1 MKRARTTQE
10 TVPSADTD
18 RGEAARAE
26 SVTKIYGTGPAAVT
40 ALDSVTVGF
49 APERF
54 AAIMGPSGSGKS
66 TLLHCLAGLDSV
78 SSGRVFLGDRDIT
91 RMSEKELTQVRRA
104 KVGFLFQAF
113 NLLPA
118 LTVEENIGLPLSIAG
133 KPVDRRWLK
142 TVIDTVGLRD
152 RLHHLPSELSGGQ
165 QQRTAAARALAM
177 RPEIVFAD
185 EPTGN
190 LDTRSSAELLS
201 FMRRA
206 VREFGQTILM
216 VTHDPVSASYAD
228 RVVFLGDGRVV
239 GELLDPTPEA
249 VIDHMKELS

>member
-1 MKRARTTQE
+1 VSVPAIHPEPARTI
-10 TVPSADTD
+10 S
-18 RGEAARAE
+18 AARAE
-26 SVTKIYGTGPAAVT
+26 AVTKVYGSGPAAVT
-40 ALDSVTVGF
+40 ALDSVTVEF

-78 SSGRVFLGDRDIT
+78 GSGRVLLGRQDIT
-91 RMSEKELTQVRRA
+91 HMSERDLTEVRRA
-104 KVGFLFQAF
+104 NVGYVFQAF
-113 NLLPA
+113 NLLPT
-118 LTVEENIGLPLSIAG
+118 LTVQENIALPLSIAG
-133 KPVDRRWLK
+133 KRPDPKWLK

-152 RLHHLPSELSGGQ
+152 RLGHLPSELSGGE

-190 LDTRSSAELLS
+190 LDSRSSAELLT

-216 VTHDPVSASYAD
+216 VTHDPVSAGYAD

-239 GELLDPTPEA
+239 GELADPTPET
-249 VIDHMKELS
+249 VIDHMKGSS

>member
-1 MKRARTTQE
+1 MCATAVQAEPDWE
-10 TVPSADTD
+10 TP
-18 RGEAARAE
+18 AARAE
-26 SVTKIYGTGPAAVT
+26 AVTKIYGAGPAAVT
-40 ALDSVTVGF
+40 ALDSVTVEF

-78 SSGRVFLGDRDIT
+78 SSGRVFLGRQDIT
-91 RMSEKELTQVRRA
+91 HMTEKSLTEVRRA
-104 KVGFLFQAF
+104 KVGFVFQAF
-113 NLLPA
+113 NLLPT
-118 LTVEENIGLPLSIAG
+118 LTVEENIALPLSIAG
-133 KPVDRRWLK
+133 KRPDPSWMK
-142 TVIDTVGLRD
+142 TVIETVGLRD
-152 RLHHLPSELSGGQ
+152 RLEHLPSELSGGE

-190 LDTRSSAELLS
+190 LDSRSSAELLS

-206 VREFGQTILM
+206 VHEFGQTILM
-216 VTHDPVSASYAD
+216 VTHDPVSAGYAD

-239 GELLDPTPEA
+239 GELFEPTPEA
-249 VIDHMKELS
+249 VIDHMKGSS